1 MARQPSH
8 ISGGTGAAPGA
19 WSMLAAGTLAQAAGS
34 FLVHAPAFLIPALRH
49 DGLALTQA
57 GVLVAMPLVG
67 MMLALVAWGAL
78 ADRFGERVVLAVG
91 LAATAVAAAGA
102 ALAPSY
108 VVMGACLLLGGMAAA
123 STNAASGRVVVG
135 WFPAHRR
142 GLAMGIR
149 QVAQPLGV
157 GAGALALPGLALG
170 SGAQTALAV
179 PAVAA
184 AVVAVLCAVVVR
196 DPPRPA
202 RSAAAAAVLASPY
215 RRDATLVRIHAVS
228 VLLVVP
234 QFTLWTYAL
243 TWLIVERNWSP
254 VSAGALVTV
263 TQLLGAA
270 GRVLAGVWSDRVGSR
285 LRPLRSVAC
294 AAAVVMALL
303 GLTDRID
310 GPVSVVVMVLAT
322 VVTVAD
328 NGLAFTS
335 VAELAG
341 PFWSGRALGA
351 QNTAQFLAAS
361 AVPPV
366 VGALLGLVGY
376 PVTFALTALLP
387 AVAAPLVPVH
397 GERPAPVR

>member
-1 MARQPSH
+1 
-8 ISGGTGAAPGA
+8 
-19 WSMLAAGTLAQAAGS
+19 MLAAGTLAQAAGS
-34 FLVHAPAFLIPALRH
+34 FLVHAPAFLIPALRD
-49 DGLALTQA
+49 DGLPLTQA

-78 ADRFGERVVLAVG
+78 ADRLGERVVLAVG
-91 LAATAVAAAGA
+91 LATTAAAAAGA

-157 GAGALALPGLALG
+157 AAGAMALPGLALG

-184 AVVAVLCAVVVR
+184 AVVAVVCAVVVR
-196 DPPRPA
+196 DPPRLA
-202 RSAAAAAVLASPY
+202 RSAAAAAILVSPY

-243 TWLIVERNWSP
+243 TWLIVERHWSP
-254 VSAGALVTV
+254 VSAGVLVTV

-270 GRVLAGVWSDRVGSR
+270 GRILAGVWSDRVGSR
-285 LRPLRSVAC
+285 LRPLRAVAC
-294 AAAVVMALL
+294 AAAVAMALL

-310 GPVSVVVMVLAT
+310 GPASVVVLVLAT

-366 VGALLGLVGY
+366 VGTLLGLVGY

-387 AVAAPLVPVH
+387 AVAAPLVPVR
-397 GERPAPVR
+397 GEHPAPVR